1 MAKEL
6 SICSVQTLEAVEAGI
21 RTAAQAGKLTK
32 EQTDEILRYFQDDL
46 VSRIDPEKLTSKAL
60 NNRHE
65 SIGIVWEELVNNAR
79 KMAAK
84 EEQFMP
90 SSQIRTKAKPGTREY
105 EREVQFAGVFNQF
118 TMANSQARI
127 AGMVRSSVKGKVDP
141 TKPMPKYG
149 IQEVIARLTASD
161 SFLRQ
166 NGISLGITKGSNIPG
181 VTHYSRLTL
190 GDGLRMIMKT
200 GRHEELKKILF
211 RNNKPTQNIF
221 FQNFSEAMRRVVEF
235 DDVGRSLDNA
245 DELAKLQ
252 DEIREGLTKF
262 YGRPLDEAANKAI
275 NSNEKWLKSA
285 AGKEAVEAAVELL
298 TDPKV
303 VTELLTENKRMQLVA
318 GAMSLA
324 DGISMTEGAMKL
336 ITSSPWTSERM
347 LNLGRVM
354 FEDGLQGM
362 YGNDALVKLTPGQLN
377 LEFAK
382 QQLAKVM
389 SNFSDETIAE
399 AMQVTRT
406 TSAMAKSRKA
416 GNKQARNNHKKQEL
430 DEQAEMFDAHAA
442 KMVENPNVAVDGYDP
457 EVAYL
462 GLRTY
467 TELHLG
473 PVMGGMAKLANKVSD
488 IFNMSGK
495 GKTIFLG
502 SEHRVLEN
510 ATMITAKARTIADR
524 LGQDTE
530 RINRVYNQIKQ
541 GFVDFGDSQSGLDK
555 ILDTLPAADQ
565 DAAKD
570 MFQLIDTVFGNGD
583 VNRLAQLGVFN
594 DEMSGALKGL
604 GLDEQAAFFENMG
617 DNNTLNMKQF
627 WTQMDLGEGQNALDV
642 IAKVSSATQIAMF
655 KPTLAASLTR
665 NFAHY
670 TEGLSRTDALKL
682 GYKPILDEKG
692 TLGEFLPTMKDG
704 KSYLFPPEI
713 VSNINRMNEYLDYNR
728 SFNSIQTLINN
739 VDQIT
744 SVMKSSLTI
753 WRPGHHMVSLI
764 GNTFFNALAN
774 VRPTDYAMAMKMLA
788 RNGEIN
794 ILRSIDELDEF
805 RNQQIPPG
813 FKFKGD
819 DVNSWP
825 VTLLDKNGKAYT
837 QMVDMESLQKMVDS
851 VAGVRIAP
859 RRTKDVVDEYSG
871 EAFSV
876 TRKISKL
883 PGFKSVGAVDNKLAR
898 AAAARDNLA
907 RYALFLKEI
916 NKGTYRSLEEA
927 ALAAGQK
934 VHEFHPTV
942 GTLTAFER
950 KYARRVFYFYTW
962 QKQALFKIMELAMNQ
977 PALITVPSKFQYAMA
992 TAQGLNPESFGDPYD
1007 SSALFPAYNSYSTYG
1022 PQWIPGETESEFLD
1036 ALTGAQPGFGPVGLK
1051 PALPQLDVIDSY
1063 LGQVEFRPE
1072 DGLWG
1077 NLAGAFFTGTTGIF
1091 AQNMAPALRIPVE
1104 LAARQ
1109 RIGGIGGDID
1119 VMDPQKL
1126 GEYAIDQTGVGS
1138 LTRAFDW
1145 TPWGGRSDT
1154 RLDPYSEANRQ
1165 RQWFNWLSGMKLTY
1179 YQNPAAL
1186 NVARQEELDYWRKV
1200 NEIGKYA
1207 PKPTIRD
1214 IGE

>member
-6 SICSVQTLEAVEAGI
+6 SVCSVQTLEAVEAGI
-21 RTAAQAGKLTK
+21 RAAAQAGKLTK
-32 EQTDEILRYFQDDL
+32 DQTDQILRYFQDDL
-46 VSRIDPEKLTSKAL
+46 VSRIDPEKLTASKL
-60 NNRHE
+60 DNRHE
-65 SIGIVWEELVNNAR
+65 SIGIVWEEVVNNAR
-79 KMAAK
+79 KMQAK
-84 EEQFMP
+84 EEKFMP
-90 SSQIRTKAKPGTREY
+90 SAQIVTKARPGTREF
-105 EREVQFAGVFNQF
+105 EREVQYAGVFNQF

-127 AGMVRSSVKGKVDP
+127 AGMVRNSFKGKVDP
-141 TKPMPKYG
+141 SKPMPTEG
-149 IQEVIARLTASD
+149 IQEIIARLTAGD

-181 VTHYSRLTL
+181 ITHYSRLTL

-200 GRHEELKKILF
+200 GQHKELKKILF
-211 RNNKPTQNIF
+211 RNSQPTENIF

-252 DEIREGLTKF
+252 DEVREGLTKF
-262 YGRPLDEAANKAI
+262 FGRPLDEASNKAI
-275 NSNEKWLKSA
+275 NANEKWLKSA

-303 VTELLTENKRMQLVA
+303 VTELLTENKRMQLVS

-324 DGISMTEGAMKL
+324 DGISMTEDAMKV

-354 FEDGLQGM
+354 FEDGLEGM
-362 YGNDALVKLTPGQLN
+362 YGNDVLVKLTPGQLN
-377 LEFAK
+377 LEFSK

-389 SNFSDETIAE
+389 SNFTDETIAE
-399 AMQVTRT
+399 AKQVTRT
-406 TSAMAKSRKA
+406 TSAMAKSRKE
-416 GNKQARNNHKKQEL
+416 GNKKARNNQKKQEL
-430 DEQAEMFDAHAA
+430 DENAELFDAHAA
-442 KMVENPNVAVDGYDP
+442 KMAENPNNAVDGYDP

-467 TELHLG
+467 SELHLG
-473 PVMGGMAKLANKVSD
+473 PVMGGMAKLVSKVSD
-488 IFNMSGK
+488 IFNMGGK

-502 SEHRVLEN
+502 TEHRVLEN

-541 GFVDFGDSQSGLDK
+541 GFADFGDNQAALDK
-555 ILDTLPAADQ
+555 ILDGLPSADQ

-583 VNRLAQLGVFN
+583 VNRLAQLGVFS
-594 DEMSGALKGL
+594 DEMSGALRGL
-604 GLDEQAAFFENMG
+604 GLEQQAAFFDNMA
-617 DNNTLNMKQF
+617 DNTLDMKQF
-627 WTQMDLGEGQNALDV
+627 WTQMELGEGQNALNV

-682 GYKPILDEKG
+682 GYKPIVDEKG

-704 KSYLFPPEI
+704 KPYLFPPEI
-713 VSNINRMNEYLDYNR
+713 VSNINKMNEYLDFNR
-728 SFNSIQTLINN
+728 SFGSLQTLINN

-753 WRPGHHMVSLI
+753 WRPGHHMVSLV
-764 GNTFFNALAN
+764 GNTFFNALAG
-774 VRPTDYAMAMKMLA
+774 VRPNDYAMAMKMLG

-794 ILRSIDELDEF
+794 FLRGVDELDEF
-805 RNQQIPPG
+805 MQQQIPPG

-819 DVNSWP
+819 TTDSWP

-837 QMVDMESLQKMVDS
+837 QMVDQESLMKMIDS

-859 RRTKDVVDEYSG
+859 RRTKDVVDEYAG

-876 TRKISKL
+876 TRKVSKL
-883 PGFKSVGAVDNKLAR
+883 PGFKAVGVADNRLAR
-898 AAAARDNLA
+898 LAAARDNLA
-907 RYALFLKEI
+907 RYSLFLKEI
-916 NKGTYRSLEEA
+916 NTGTYRSLEEA

-950 KYARRVFYFYTW
+950 KWARRTFYFYTW

-977 PALITVPSKFQYAMA
+977 PALITVPSKMQYAMA

-1007 SSALFPAYNSYSTYG
+1007 KSQMFPSYNSYSTYG
-1022 PQWIPGETESEFLD
+1022 PQWIDEEW
-1036 ALTGAQPGFGPVGLK
+1036 GPVGVK

-1063 LGQVEFRPE
+1063 LGQVEFKPE

-1077 NLAGAFFTGTTGIF
+1077 NIGNVFAGTASGVF
-1091 AQNMAPALRIPVE
+1091 AQNAAPALRIPAE
-1104 LAARQ
+1104 LGTRQ
-1109 RIGGIGGDID
+1109 RMGGIGGDID
-1119 VMDPQKL
+1119 NI
-1126 GEYAIDQTGVGS
+1126 GEYAIDQTGIGS
-1138 LTRAFDW
+1138 LSRAFDW

-1165 RQWFNWLSGMKLTY
+1165 RQWMNWLTGMKLTY

-1186 NVARQEELDYWRKV
+1186 NVARQEEIDYWRKV
-1200 NEIGKYA
+1200 NQIGKYA

-1214 IGE
+1214 LGE